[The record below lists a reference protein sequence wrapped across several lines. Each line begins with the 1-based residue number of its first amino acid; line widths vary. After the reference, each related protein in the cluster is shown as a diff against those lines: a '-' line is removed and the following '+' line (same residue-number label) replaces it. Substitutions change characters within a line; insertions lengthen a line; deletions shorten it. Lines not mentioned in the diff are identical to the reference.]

1 MAIISVIDGKVV
13 DSTRYEDILGGADSG
28 GLFNDGASLWIE
40 VLVFI
45 QAGG

>member
-1 MAIISVIDGKVV
+1 MAIVSVIDGKVV
-13 DSTRYEDILGGADSG
+13 GSTWYEDILGRADRG
-28 GLFNDGASLWIE
+28 GLLNDRANLWIE